1 MKTLKRDKKIQARLK
16 LGNGQVITVNL
27 DAMSIMREFG
37 PKWNVLAEAEQKAV
51 AAVNTPTSDAET
63 IFEAYG
69 NAIFAVMDLFFGEKQ
84 RNYIVAF
91 YENNYLEMS
100 RIVLP
105 FITDDL
111 MKQVLN
117 ILGKQR
123 DELAKK
129 YSGR

>member
-1 MKTLKRDKKIQARLK
+1 MKTLKRDKKIQARFK

-27 DAMSIMREFG
+27 DAMTVMREFG
-37 PKWNVLAEAEQKAV
+37 AKWNTLAEAEKKAV
-51 AAVNTPTSDAET
+51 AAVNAPNADAEV

-69 NAIFAVMDLFFGEKQ
+69 NAIIAVMDLFFGEKQ
-84 RNYIVAF
+84 RNDIIAF

-100 RIVLP
+100 RVVLP

-111 MKQVLN
+111 MKQTLD

-123 DELAKK
+123 DALAKK